1 MAVRMGVL
9 VNCNKYFK
17 NKLKQ
22 ESHSYSKYLR
32 LLEAERGA
40 DVLAYALCRGGC
52 QCYYRHRRVA
62 LLQAVQTPKRRA
74 KVVPCVCVC
83 VCACVYHVCM
93 YVYIISYIYH
103 IISYHIYII

>member
-83 VCACVYHVCM
+83 VCLRVRVSCM
-93 YVYIISYIYH
+93 YVYIYH
-103 IISYHIYII
+103 IISYHIIA

>member
-1 MAVRMGVL
+1 M
-9 VNCNKYFK
+9 NCNKYFK

-83 VCACVYHVCM
+83 VCLRVRVSCM
-93 YVYIISYIYH
+93 YIYIYH
-103 IISYHIYII
+103 IISYHIIA

>member
-1 MAVRMGVL
+1 M
-9 VNCNKYFK
+9 NCNKYFK

-83 VCACVYHVCM
+83 VCLRVRVSCM
-93 YVYIISYIYH
+93 YVYIYH
-103 IISYHIYII
+103 IISYHIIA